1 MGIFNLGK
9 KENKKAI
16 RFSSKQDNEN
26 IQAEDCCGEI
36 ISGICCVKVLGSG
49 CKSCHALYENAKQS
63 IATAGIDIDVEY
75 ITDFNKIAEY
85 GVMSMPALVIN
96 NKVVSAGKVLKA
108 NEILP
113 YLQK

>member
-1 MGIFNLGK
+1 MNLSDVTS
-9 KENKKAI
+9 I
-16 RFSSKQDNEN
+16 
-26 IQAEDCCGEI
+26 
-36 ISGICCVKVLGSG
+36 KVLGLG
-49 CKSCHALYENAKQS
+49 CKTCHKQYENAQ
-63 IATAGIDIDVEY
+63 AAVQALGLPIDVEY